1 MPDVHSKILGSST
14 ASRRYHCPGSIDLEA
29 VYPDS
34 ESEWAAEGT
43 GLHSAM
49 EWLLGEDLQA
59 EDAAGMTF
67 YGFPMVPERVE
78 LLAYCIDAFDETVG
92 DNPFFLEKTLPFPG
106 VEGSFG
112 TGDVIWYE
120 PNPDGRTWRR
130 MGVMDWK
137 FGAGVAVT
145 TPGNMQ
151 AKFLLSSARAFY
163 PQCTKDTEL
172 HAQFVQ
178 PRLDY
183 NEAAVFEH
191 SDLDAFEADIRHA
204 IHVRRFQENNLK
216 TGSHCRFCKAVSS
229 CPAHI
234 GKAREAL
241 AWGNIARDLPA
252 AMAMLDDLET
262 FISGVRAAAH
272 NALTAGAEVQGWKL
286 VNKRSSGRV
295 WDMPEEEVNKRL
307 YSRFGL
313 LKGQRFNNTL
323 ISPAQAEKLV
333 GKGKVDDMVRMKE
346 SSGTTLAREDDKRE
360 AVNRPARTLT
370 AFSAAITKKDG
381 KNG

>member
-1 MPDVHSKILGSST
+1 MPDVHSDILGSST

-29 VYPDS
+29 DFPNFETS
-34 ESEWAAEGT
+34 WAAEGT
-43 GLHSAM
+43 ACHSAM
-49 EWLLGEDLQA
+49 EWLLGEDLPA
-59 EDAAGMTF
+59 EDAAGMEF
-67 YGFPMVPERVE
+67 YGFPMVPERVDM
-78 LLAYCIDAFDETVG
+78 LRYCVEAFDETVG
-92 DNPFFLEKTLPFPG
+92 DNPFYLEKTLPFPG
-106 VEGSFG
+106 IEGSFG
-112 TGDVIWYE
+112 TGDVIWFE
-120 PNPDGRTWRR
+120 ENPDGKTWRR

-137 FGAGVAVT
+137 FGGGVPVT

-183 NEAAVFEH
+183 KEPAVFTHAE
-191 SDLDAFEADIRHA
+191 LDAFEADIRHA
-204 IHVRRFQENNLK
+204 IHVRRYQDGNLK
-216 TGSHCRFCKAVSS
+216 TGSWCRFCKAVSA

-241 AWGNIARDLPA
+241 AWGKVGRDLPA
-252 AMAMLDDLET
+252 ALAMLDDLEL
-262 FISGVRAAAH
+262 FIAETRAAAH

-286 VNKRSSGRV
+286 VDKRSSGRV
-295 WDMPEEEVNKRL
+295 WDIPEEEVNKKL

-313 LKGQRFNNTL
+313 LKSQRFNNTL

-360 AVNRPARTLT
+360 AVNRPARTLS
-370 AFSAAITKKDG
+370 AFSAAITNKDG
-381 KNG
+381 KNV

>member
-14 ASRRYHCPGSIDLEA
+14 ASRRYNCPGSIDLEA
-29 VYPDS
+29 QFPNV
-34 ESEWAAEGT
+34 ESSYAAEGT

-49 EWLLGEDLQA
+49 EYLLGEDLAA
-59 EDAAGMTF
+59 EDAAGMVF
-67 YGFPMVPERVE
+67 YNIPMDVERVG
-78 LLAYCIDAFDETVG
+78 LLRYCIEAFDETVG
-92 DNPFFLEKTLPFPG
+92 DNPFYLEKTLPFPG

-112 TGDVIWYE
+112 TGDVIWFE
-120 PNPDGRTWRR
+120 PNPDGHTWRR

-137 FGAGVAVT
+137 FGGGVPVY

-151 AKFLLSSARAFY
+151 AKFLLSSARAHY
-163 PQCTKDTEL
+163 PQCTPETEL

-183 NEAAVFEH
+183 KEAAQFTHTE
-191 SDLDAFEADIRHA
+191 LDAFEADIRHA
-204 IHVRRFQENNLK
+204 INVRRYQDDNLK
-216 TGSHCRFCKAVSS
+216 TGSWCRFCNAVAA
-229 CPAHI
+229 CPAHMA
-234 GKAREAL
+234 KAREAL
-241 AWGNIARDLPA
+241 AWGNVSKDLPA
-252 AMAMLDDLET
+252 ALALLDDLET

-272 NALTAGAEVQGWKL
+272 NAMTAGAEVQGWKL
-286 VNKRSSGRV
+286 VNKRSTGRV
-295 WDMPEEEVNKRL
+295 WDLPEDEVDRAL
-307 YSRFGL
+307 YRKFGL

-360 AVNRPARTLT
+360 AVNRPARTLS
-370 AFSAAITKKDG
+370 AFSTAITQKDG
-381 KNG
+381 NK